1 MSKIEL
7 TKEIRE
13 IADHYGILA
22 QMDQT
27 KEECAEL
34 IQAICKYKRALRDK
48 DPKAVERAYSNIEEE
63 IADVEIML
71 AQIKYLFRIPERQI
85 NGWKDFKIRRQ
96 IGRIKAGQEK
106 TGND

>member
-1 MSKIEL
+1 MTRAEM
-7 TKEIRE
+7 TKGITE
-13 IADHYGILA
+13 IADHYGRPV

-27 KEECAEL
+27 EEECAEL
-34 IQAICKYKRALRDK
+34 IQAICKYKRALRGNDL
-48 DPKAVERAYSNIEEE
+48 KAVERVYESIVEE